1 MQIYLLLILN
11 QFIQPVCASVCPT
24 IYLSIVTTVFFTV
37 KNFLGLA
44 LFQ

>member
-1 MQIYLLLILN
+1 MQICLLLILN
-11 QFIQPVCASVCPT
+11 QFIQPVCASICP
-24 IYLSIVTTVFFTV
+24 IVTTVSFTV